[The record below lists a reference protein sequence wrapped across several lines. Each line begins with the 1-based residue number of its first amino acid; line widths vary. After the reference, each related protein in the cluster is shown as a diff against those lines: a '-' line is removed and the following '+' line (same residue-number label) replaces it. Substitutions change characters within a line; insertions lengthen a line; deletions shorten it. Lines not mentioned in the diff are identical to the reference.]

1 MGKITD
7 RDGRKTPG
15 LLGIGLFV
23 LIVFQGV
30 KFELPRVVTVAVPV
44 AVETGKGFAFAAKLG
59 DAAISLSWR

>member
-1 MGKITD
+1 MTH
-7 RDGRKTPG
+7 REARKGPG

-30 KFELPRVVTVAVPV
+30 KLDLPRVVTVAMPV
-44 AVETGKGFAFAAKLG
+44 AVETGEGFAFAAKLG